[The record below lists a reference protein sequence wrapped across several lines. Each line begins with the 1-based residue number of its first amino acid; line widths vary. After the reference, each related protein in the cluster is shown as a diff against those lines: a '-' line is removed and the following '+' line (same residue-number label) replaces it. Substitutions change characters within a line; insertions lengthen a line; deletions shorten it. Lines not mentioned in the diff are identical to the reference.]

1 MQILVEGAL
10 GVVVLVVAVAAIRFI
25 WIRPQRGL
33 LLLAAFTPLH
43 GLLDIAPVPHVA
55 AAWKEGL
62 VALTLVCAFGQR
74 ARRRSW
80 PPVHIPYWPAIVVFV
95 AFGLVSAVVT
105 YGPFGLVG
113 AKVTFFYMIFV
124 LLILWFAPFDGRDRD
139 HLMSI
144 LMGMCILVSLVGI
157 AQQIVGPGELVK
169 LGYEFGKQVR
179 TSGPLFRTF
188 STFNQPFGFGL
199 YVMVALL
206 VGGAVALAEPRR
218 RRNRVFLW
226 LWPIMAVVM
235 ATSVVRAAIIGLVV
249 GVIWLAA
256 LRFRY
261 LIAPLVTIAVVA
273 VAAFPLLP
281 KSATSV
287 FFSSSS
293 LGQRGAG
300 WSDIISSILVHPL
313 GRGLGSSGAAA
324 DRISTAQG
332 QSTTTVSAGA
342 GGTIQS
348 GSANYQPDNYYI
360 KTLLELGPIGLWVFL
375 ALIVTA
381 LVWCVRSSRTLHG
394 RDSAL
399 SLGVSASIVAA
410 MVASLVATYF
420 EIFPMDVHF
429 WLLLGVVGCAT
440 AQQDSRSVRSHSDPA
455 AAVSRHTSASS

>member
-1 MQILVEGAL
+1 MQYLVEVAL
-10 GVVVLVVAVAAIRFI
+10 GLVAAGVAVVAIRFI

-33 LLLAAFTPLH
+33 LLLAALTPLH

-62 VALTLVCAFGQR
+62 LALTLVCAFAQR
-74 ARRRSW
+74 ARRRSS
-80 PPVHIPYWPAIVVFV
+80 PPLHIPYWPAVVVFV

-113 AKVTFFYMIFV
+113 AKVTFFYMLI
-124 LLILWFAPFDGRDRD
+124 LLVLWFAPFDARDRD
-139 HLMSI
+139 HLVSI
-144 LMGMCILVSLVGI
+144 LMGMCVLVSLVGI

-169 LGYEFGKQVR
+169 FGYEFGKQIR

-199 YVMVALL
+199 YVMLALL

-218 RRNRVFLW
+218 RRNRVFLY
-226 LWPIMAVVM
+226 LWPVMAIVM

-249 GVIWLAA
+249 GVLWLAVI
-256 LRFRY
+256 RFRS
-261 LIAPLVTIAVVA
+261 LLAPLVALAVVA
-273 VAAFPLLP
+273 VAAIPLLP

-287 FFSSSS
+287 FLSSSS

-332 QSTTTVSAGA
+332 QSTTAVSAGA
-342 GGTIQS
+342 GGTIQT

-375 ALIVTA
+375 ALIITA
-381 LVWCVRSSRTLHG
+381 LVWCVRSSRTLPG
-394 RDSAL
+394 RDGPLA
-399 SLGVSASIVAA
+399 LGVSASIAAA

-429 WLLLGVVGCAT
+429 WLLVGVVGCAT
-440 AQQDSRSVRSHSDPA
+440 AQQDSYSARSHSDPA
-455 AAVSRHTSASS
+455 AAVSRHTSVSS

>member
-1 MQILVEGAL
+1 MLQGAALTIGAL
-10 GVVVLVVAVAAIRFI
+10 IAVAVVV
-25 WIRPQRGL
+25 WIARRPQRGV
-33 LLLAAFTPLH
+33 LLLAALTPLH
-43 GLLDIAPVPHVA
+43 GLLDIAPVPGVA

-62 VALTLVCAFGQR
+62 VALTLLCAFLRRG
-74 ARRRSW
+74 RRRSW

-95 AFGLVSAVVT
+95 AFGLVSAVLT

-113 AKVTFFYMIFV
+113 AKVTFFYLA
-124 LLILWFAPFDGRDRD
+124 LLVILWFAPFDARDRD
-139 HLMSI
+139 NLVSI
-144 LMGMCILVSLVGI
+144 LMGMCVLVGLVGI
-157 AQQIVGPGELVK
+157 AQQIVGPGELVR
-169 LGYEFGKQVR
+169 LGYQFGQQIR

-199 YVMVALL
+199 YVMLALL

-218 RRNRVFLW
+218 RRNRVFLC
-226 LWPIMAVVM
+226 LWPVMAVVM
-235 ATSVVRAAIIGLVV
+235 ATSVVRAAIVGLVV
-249 GVIWLAA
+249 GVVWLAVI
-256 LRFRY
+256 RFRSI
-261 LIAPLVTIAVVA
+261 LAPLGVLVVGA
-273 VAAFPLLP
+273 AAAFPLLP

-300 WSDIISSILVHPL
+300 WSDIISSIMVHPF

-332 QSTTTVSAGA
+332 DSTTAVTASA
-342 GGTIQS
+342 GGTIQT
-348 GSANYQPDNYYI
+348 GSSNYQPDNYYI

-381 LVWCVRSSRTLHG
+381 LIWCVRSSRTLPD
-394 RDSAL
+394 RDGAL
-399 SLGVSASIVAA
+399 ALGVSASIVAA

-440 AQQDSRSVRSHSDPA
+440 AQQASRSVRSHSDPVEA
-455 AAVSRHTSASS
+455 GSRPISANF